1 MWWCGMGVEARMG
14 VRVVL
19 LEEEEDEEEEEE
31 MAEEEVFTDEVLRRA

>member
-1 MWWCGMGVEARMG
+1 MGVEARMG